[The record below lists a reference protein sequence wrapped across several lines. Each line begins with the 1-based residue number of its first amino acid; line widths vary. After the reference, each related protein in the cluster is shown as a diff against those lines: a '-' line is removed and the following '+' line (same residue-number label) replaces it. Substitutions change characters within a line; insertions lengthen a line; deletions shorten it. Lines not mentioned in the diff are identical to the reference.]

1 MVVAK
6 LKGAK
11 MKEKINKT
19 KQGFLSKLMEKLDKQ
34 LEAKSQA
41 GSCCCKKNKQE
52 GDSCC
57 R

>member
-1 MVVAK
+1 
-6 LKGAK
+6 
-11 MKEKINKT
+11 MKEKTNKTNKT
-19 KQGFLSKLMEKLDKQ
+19 KQGFLSRLMEKLDKQ